1 MLVMI
6 YVLGLIILG
15 SVFGY
20 GFLKII
26 EHLTDIEKDHIER
39 VPGNC
44 PHCNKPHLY
53 VNYHGNKYIE
63 YRCSDCK
70 WMDIYKK
77 NKFGHWEKIGG
88 LK

>member
-1 MLVMI
+1 MLVII
-6 YVLGLIILG
+6 YVLGLIIL
-15 SVFGY
+15 VMIFGY

-39 VPGNC
+39 APGNC
-44 PHCNKPHLY
+44 PYCNKPY
-53 VNYHGNKYIE
+53 VYVSYHNNYTE
-63 YRCSDCK
+63 YRCSICG

-77 NKFGHWEKIGG
+77 NKIGHWERIGG